1 MSLNVDFDK
10 LDRKKFNSKE
20 FVFVTEDGKTAEC
33 FEEIGKD
40 FWIDYVCIRKS
51 TKPSKLMG
59 KNMLHSSEFETMDD
73 KLNHWWCNFC
83 KRLHMPDDL
92 QTKIQQTKIAVTKI

>member
-40 FWIDYVCIRKS
+40 FWIDYVYV
-51 TKPSKLMG
+51 
-59 KNMLHSSEFETMDD
+59 H
-73 KLNHWWCNFC
+73 
-83 KRLHMPDDL
+83 KRY
-92 QTKIQQTKIAVTKI
+92 QG

>member
-33 FEEIGKD
+33 FEEIGKN
-40 FWIDYVCIRKS
+40 FRIDSVYAEKN
-51 TKPSKLMG
+51 PGLKL
-59 KNMLHSSEFETMDD
+59 KVSALHLIFNMVIFKDPVVD
-73 KLNHWWCNFC
+73 I
-83 KRLHMPDDL
+83 D
-92 QTKIQQTKIAVTKI
+92 

>member
-40 FWIDYVCIRKS
+40 FWIDYVYIKEVHVRYYKDWS
-51 TKPSKLMG
+51 QPHYIADMNFVS
-59 KNMLHSSEFETMDD
+59 LH
-73 KLNHWWCNFC
+73 
-83 KRLHMPDDL
+83 P
-92 QTKIQQTKIAVTKI
+92 

>member
-33 FEEIGKD
+33 FEEIGKK
-40 FWIDYVCIRKS
+40 FWIDYVYV
-51 TKPSKLMG
+51 
-59 KNMLHSSEFETMDD
+59 H
-73 KLNHWWCNFC
+73 
-83 KRLHMPDDL
+83 
-92 QTKIQQTKIAVTKI
+92 

>member
-40 FWIDYVCIRKS
+40 FLIDYVYIRKG
-51 TKPSKLMG
+51 TKPSKTK
-59 KNMLHSSEFETMDD
+59 KNTLHSSEFETMDV
-73 KLNHWWCNFC
+73 KLNH
-83 KRLHMPDDL
+83 L
-92 QTKIQQTKIAVTKI
+92 

>member
-33 FEEIGKD
+33 FEEIGKN
-40 FWIDYVCIRKS
+40 FWIDSVYAEKNPGLKLKVSLHCIYHNWSDGFQPCVCHRI
-51 TKPSKLMG
+51 
-59 KNMLHSSEFETMDD
+59 
-73 KLNHWWCNFC
+73 
-83 KRLHMPDDL
+83 
-92 QTKIQQTKIAVTKI
+92 